1 MAKKIE
7 YNAAYVKK
15 PSGLSVKEMRK
26 QITEIS
32 KTNLASGAV
41 INVDLIEKF
50 DDMMSSLNGVVF
62 LAIFSAGLLAF
73 IVLYNLTNINIIER
87 IREIATIKVLG
98 FRNKEVSAYMYREN
112 FILTLI
118 GIIVGLPLGKLLL
131 KFIILQIDV
140 NSIYFV
146 PKLMPRDYV
155 ISALLTIL
163 FTIIVSLA
171 MYRKLLRVDMVE
183 SLKSAE

>member
-1 MAKKIE
+1 M
-7 YNAAYVKK
+7 
-15 PSGLSVKEMRK
+15 
-26 QITEIS
+26 
-32 KTNLASGAV
+32 
-41 INVDLIEKF
+41 
-50 DDMMSSLNGVVF
+50 
-62 LAIFSAGLLAF
+62 
-73 IVLYNLTNINIIER
+73 LYNLTNINIIER